1 AEGRP
6 HPCLAAKLARPL
18 GAGWWGKP
26 ASLDEG
32 EIRKARADYYGL
44 ISEVD
49 HHIGRILEALKARGE
64 LARTLVIFTSDHA
77 EMLGD
82 HWLMGKDGFFRQAF
96 HVPLIV
102 RDPTV
107 GAARGHV
114 VEAFT
119 EHVDLMPTILERL
132 GLEIPLECDGHSLA
146 PLLEGQTPTGWRE
159 AAHYEHDF
167 RDIETL
173 TFEGALGLSSE
184 RCALAVRQS
193 ERFAYVHF
201 NGLPA
206 LCFDLQDDPDQ
217 LTDIAAEPSRAADV
231 LGQAQ
236 AMLSFRMDKAE
247 RRLTGCKLT
256 ASGVIGTF

>member
-1 AEGRP
+1 MSRALWSAVR
-6 HPCLAAKLARPL
+6 KLARPL
-18 GAGWWGKP
+18 SGGWWGKP
-26 ASLDEG
+26 ASLDEA
-32 EIRKARADYYGL
+32 EIRKARAVYYGL

-49 HHIGRILEALKARGE
+49 HHIGRVLGALKARGE

-82 HWLMGKDGFFRQAF
+82 HWLMGKEGFFREAF

-102 RDPTV
+102 RDPTE
-107 GAARGHV
+107 GALRGQV
-114 VEAFT
+114 VEAFS

-132 GLEIPLECDGHSLA
+132 GLPVPLQCDGVSLA
-146 PLLEGQTPTGWRE
+146 PLLEGRLPAGWRE

-167 RDIETL
+167 RDVETL
-173 TFEGALGLSSE
+173 TFESALGLPSD

-193 ERFAYVHF
+193 ERYAYVHF

-206 LCFDLQDDPDQ
+206 LCFDLRADPRQ
-217 LTDIAAEPSRAADV
+217 FTDIAAEPSRAMEV
-231 LGQAQ
+231 LAEAQ
-236 AMLSFRMDKAE
+236 AMLSFRMDRAE

-256 ASGVIGTF
+256 AAGVVGTF